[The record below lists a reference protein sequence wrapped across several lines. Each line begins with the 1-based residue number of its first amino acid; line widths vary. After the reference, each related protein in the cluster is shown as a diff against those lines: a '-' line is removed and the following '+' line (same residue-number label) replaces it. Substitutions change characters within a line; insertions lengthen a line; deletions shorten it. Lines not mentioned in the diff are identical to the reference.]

1 MNILGFKDA
10 CLHFE
15 ARCKPELIGKD
26 NYLMPIEINQRIGGA
41 ETWSMIL
48 STYNVNLIHEAA
60 KISLGIDL
68 DESNLSNKLVNPR
81 WYSISHN
88 FVLESKNIL
97 KSLSIDE
104 EKLSSD
110 NDIIE
115 ITFFKPVGSVF
126 IKNEG
131 IGWISTRCP
140 KETPEKIFENLEKSL
155 ESIKITTEFIELK

>member
-1 MNILGFKDA
+1 MNKLGFRDA

-48 STYNVNLIHEAA
+48 SSYNVNLVHEAA
-60 KISLGIDL
+60 KISLGINL
-68 DESNLSNKLVNPR
+68 DELNLSNKFSNPR

-88 FVLESKNIL
+88 FIIESKKTL

-104 EKLSSD
+104 ENLSS
-110 NDIIE
+110 NLDILE
-115 ITFFKPVGSVF
+115 VTFFKSTGSF
-126 IKNEG
+126 FTKNES
-131 IGWISTRCP
+131 IGWIVTKCS
-140 KETPEKIFENLEKSL
+140 KENPEKILDSLAKSL
-155 ESIKITTEFIELK
+155 ESIKINFESIE